1 MALSYNAHRPD
12 MSFTLAPLTA
22 IVIACLAG
30 GALSVL
36 AAAGTLALHSRWISR
51 LVSFAVGAL
60 LGAVFLE
67 LLPHALEH
75 GDTQRVMLTVLIGL
89 LLFFLLEKLVL
100 WRHSHL
106 EAESLAEGAPL
117 DATEDARPHSH
128 GFDGGR
134 SGLMILI
141 GNSVHNFCDGIVI
154 AATFI
159 ADFTLGTTTA
169 LAIVA
174 HAIPQ
179 QVGDFAVLLH
189 SGYTRRRAFVYNL
202 ATGAA
207 TLAGGLAG
215 YAALASMQ
223 EVLPTVLA
231 LAAASLLYVAVADLI
246 PSLHRHPSPGD
257 TARQLALIGVGIA
270 IIAIAHVALEH

>member
-1 MALSYNAHRPD
+1 
-12 MSFTLAPLTA
+12 
-22 IVIACLAG
+22 
-30 GALSVL
+30 
-36 AAAGTLALHSRWISR
+36 
-51 LVSFAVGAL
+51 
-60 LGAVFLE
+60 VFLE

-75 GDTQRVMLTVLIGL
+75 GGTERVMVTMLAGL

-100 WRHSHL
+100 WRHSHR
-106 EAESLAEGAPL
+106 EAETL
-117 DATEDARPHSH
+117 DSSAAASPDRAHTE
-128 GFDGGR
+128 GGR
-134 SGLMILI
+134 SGLMIVI

-159 ADFTLGTTTA
+159 ADFALGTTTA

-179 QVGDFAVLLH
+179 QVGDFAVLMH
-189 SGYTRRRAFVYNL
+189 SGYTRRRAFAYNL

-215 YAALASMQ
+215 YSALASMQ
-223 EVLPTVLA
+223 QILPTVLA

-246 PSLHRHPSPGD
+246 PSLHLHPAPAQ
-257 TARQLALIGVGIA
+257 TALQLALIGVGIA
-270 IIAIAHVALEH
+270 IIALVHVALEH

>member
-1 MALSYNAHRPD
+1 
-12 MSFTLAPLTA
+12 MSLTLTPLTA
-22 IVIACLAG
+22 IIIACLAG

-36 AAAGTLALHSRWISR
+36 AAAGTLALHSRWISP

-75 GDTQRVMLTVLIGL
+75 GATERVMLTVLIGL

-106 EAESLAEGAPL
+106 EAESLAEVGSL
-117 DATEDARPHSH
+117 IGVATENATADARPPSH

-189 SGYTRRRAFVYNL
+189 SGYTRRRAFAYNL

-207 TLAGGLAG
+207 TLVGGLAG

-270 IIAIAHVALEH
+270 IIAIAHVVLEH

>member
-1 MALSYNAHRPD
+1 
-12 MSFTLAPLTA
+12 
-22 IVIACLAG
+22 
-30 GALSVL
+30 
-36 AAAGTLALHSRWISR
+36 
-51 LVSFAVGAL
+51 
-60 LGAVFLE
+60 
-67 LLPHALEH
+67 
-75 GDTQRVMLTVLIGL
+75 
-89 LLFFLLEKLVL
+89 
-100 WRHSHL
+100 
-106 EAESLAEGAPL
+106 
-117 DATEDARPHSH
+117 
-128 GFDGGR
+128 
-134 SGLMILI
+134 MILI

-189 SGYTRRRAFVYNL
+189 SGYSRRRAFVYNL

-207 TLAGGLAG
+207 TLVGGLAG

-223 EVLPTVLA
+223 EVLTTVLA

-246 PSLHRHPSPGD
+246 PSLHRHPAPGD

-270 IIAIAHVALEH
+270 IIAIAHVVLEH

>member
-1 MALSYNAHRPD
+1 
-12 MSFTLAPLTA
+12 
-22 IVIACLAG
+22 
-30 GALSVL
+30 
-36 AAAGTLALHSRWISR
+36 
-51 LVSFAVGAL
+51 
-60 LGAVFLE
+60 
-67 LLPHALEH
+67 
-75 GDTQRVMLTVLIGL
+75 MLTVLIGL

-106 EAESLAEGAPL
+106 EAESLAEGASL
-117 DATEDARPHSH
+117 IGVAAENATADARPHSH
-128 GFDGGR
+128 GFDSGR

-189 SGYTRRRAFVYNL
+189 SGYTRRRAFAYNL

-207 TLAGGLAG
+207 TLVGGLAG

-257 TARQLALIGVGIA
+257 TARQLALIGVGVA
-270 IIAIAHVALEH
+270 IIAIAHVVLER

>member
-1 MALSYNAHRPD
+1 

-22 IVIACLAG
+22 IIIACLAG

-36 AAAGTLALHSRWISR
+36 AAAGTLALHSRWISP

-75 GDTQRVMLTVLIGL
+75 GATERVMLTVLIGL

-106 EAESLAEGAPL
+106 EAESLAESASLIGV
-117 DATEDARPHSH
+117 ATENATADARPHSH

-189 SGYTRRRAFVYNL
+189 SGYTRRRAFGYNL

-207 TLAGGLAG
+207 TLVGGLAG

-270 IIAIAHVALEH
+270 IIAIAHVVLEH

>member
-1 MALSYNAHRPD
+1 
-12 MSFTLAPLTA
+12 MSFTLAPISA
-22 IVIACLAG
+22 IAIACLAG

-36 AAAGTLALHSRWISR
+36 AAAGTLTLHSRWISP

-75 GDTQRVMLTVLIGL
+75 GATQRVMLTVLIGL

-106 EAESLAEGAPL
+106 EAESL
-117 DATEDARPHSH
+117 TESSSVSSTETTREHARAHSH

-154 AATFI
+154 AASFI

-189 SGYTRRRAFVYNL
+189 SGYTRRRAFAYNL

-207 TLAGGLAG
+207 TLAGGIAG

-257 TARQLALIGVGIA
+257 TVRQLALIGVGIA
-270 IIAIAHVALEH
+270 IIAVAHIALQH